1 MPILFVELAVFS
13 LKKLLYNEIYI
24 NILQG
29 SENTV
34 IYVEE
39 LGSKGAVSRYEESF
53 NSSEKN
59 KIYEYISGFTH
70 MSPIHYISILDPSLN
85 QGAFPTCSSA
95 DITKFCDLGANE
107 HVCMGKT
114 WGYYTSKLDLLQLQG
129 RYKKIGLDFV
139 FSPFY
144 MLQNFF
150 QDKIKGELALY
161 ILVCEDYMAMCVFDE
176 SNLKFAILQ
185 DMQKENDGN
194 EDLMMDV
201 SDDEDLMLD
210 DLEDESSVDLDDI
223 DLDDD
228 DDDDI
233 DGLDDIDEL
242 DDFDS
247 FDDMDDFSMDDSDE
261 DTFSSTEKSLDDV
274 IEQNTFGEDYHR
286 FSLIQSAVNTFY
298 KDSKYDG
305 EFIQNVFIADG
316 IGLNNEF
323 KRFLEEEM
331 FLNVFIRRLDITQ
344 ELSDL
349 AKVEK
354 K

>member
-1 MPILFVELAVFS
+1 VFS

-24 NILQG
+24 NIVQG
-29 SENTV
+29 SEKTD

-39 LGSKGAVSRYEESF
+39 LVSKGSVIAHEESF
-53 NSSEKN
+53 NSSEKV
-59 KIYEYISGFTH
+59 KIYEYIISFVNR
-70 MSPIHYISILDPSLN
+70 SPINYITILDPSLS

-95 DITKFCDLGANE
+95 DMAQFCDLGANE
-107 HVCMGKT
+107 HICVGKN

-150 QDKIKGELALY
+150 KDKIEGELALY
-161 ILVCEDYMAMCVFDE
+161 ILVTEDYMALCVFE
-176 SNLKFAILQ
+176 NSNLKFASLQ
-185 DMQKENDGN
+185 DMQKETDEND
-194 EDLMMDV
+194 DLIMDV
-201 SDDEDLMLD
+201 GDDDELLLA

-223 DLDDD
+223 DIED

-233 DGLDDIDEL
+233 DGLDDIDDL

-247 FDDMDDFSMDDSDE
+247 FDDMDDFTMDGSDD
-261 DTFSSTEKSLDDV
+261 DTFSSTEKPLDDV
-274 IEQNTFGEDYHR
+274 IGQSTFGEDYHR

-305 EFIQNVFIADG
+305 QFIQSVFVADG

-331 FLNVFIRRLDITQ
+331 FLNVFIRRLDIGQ
-344 ELSDL
+344 ELCEL